1 MNSAHS
7 AQKHATIRYL
17 SLYEWIGLLLKCY
30 ALCKAETMFL
40 VISSLL
46 LSLIQQYAHVLEII
60 LCNYLSYSK
69 DCWVFHPLDL
79 EGFPRVHLVSY
90 VIELFM
96 RLTYVV
102 IDY

>member
-1 MNSAHS
+1 M
-7 AQKHATIRYL
+7 
-17 SLYEWIGLLLKCY
+17 LLKCY
-30 ALCKAETMFL
+30 ALGKAETVFL
-40 VISSLL
+40 EIYSLL
-46 LSLIQQYAHVLEII
+46 LSLIRQSTHVLEII

-96 RLTYVV
+96 RLTDVV
-102 IDY
+102 IFH